1 MKRKLLLSALIICVV
16 GIPASLYAQAPELLG
31 SYSIPSGS
39 DVFVIEIS
47 RPDER
52 QGTSIDLG
60 EHYITLHRMSA
71 LDILEFLL
79 GKIEACALGEACS
92 YRRKRGVPYLF
103 FDLEASDFLPRGIF
117 HPSSSCGHCS
127 IEEIKEAT
135 LAFLLERLSLKK
147 EQAQAPVYSVCQ
159 DVPSFLAH
167 FHSGE
172 NNYSNFQVRRV
183 EYVGDYLE
191 IRHATLSNVVGYLSQ
206 RTNSLFRFDPGCSYY
221 SLAYTKPF
229 RILKEGDPRD
239 IISDF
244 AEHHFLKIE
253 KLEGEYGDAIVIKPL

>member
-1 MKRKLLLSALIICVV
+1 MKRKLLLSALIIGV
-16 GIPASLYAQAPELLG
+16 GIPASLCAQAPELLG
-31 SYSIPSGS
+31 SYSVPSGS
-39 DVFVIEIS
+39 DVFVIEIA
-47 RPDER
+47 RPDEGR
-52 QGTSIDLG
+52 GTSIDLG
-60 EHYITLHRMSA
+60 ENSIALHRMSA
-71 LDILEFLL
+71 LDILEFLV
-79 GKIEACALGEACS
+79 GKIEPCAADEACNF
-92 YRRKRGVPYLF
+92 RRKTGVPYLF
-103 FDLEASDFLPRGIF
+103 FDLDGSVFLPRGMF
-117 HPSSSCGHCS
+117 QLSSSCSHCPM
-127 IEEIKEAT
+127 EEVKEAT

-172 NNYSNFQVRRV
+172 DNYSNFQVRRV
-183 EYVGDYLE
+183 DIVGDYLE
-191 IRHATLSNVVGYLSQ
+191 IRHATLHNVIGYLSQ